1 MNFLEALKTIREYA
15 KSSKF
20 DQTVELHLNLGIDPT
35 KQEQA
40 VKATLTLPNG
50 TGKEKKVLLI
60 TADSAKTIADLTG
73 GEEIVEKIIKGT
85 LKPKV
90 DFDAIVTTPEMM
102 PKLARA
108 AKILGPQGLMP
119 SPKNGSVTATPEKA
133 IAEIKKGQINLKTE
147 KDAPVIHTLI
157 GKLSFSDEKLEA
169 NFKAVIDALTA
180 AKPAKVKGKF
190 IKEIFL
196 KATQTKA
203 AIVEI

>member
-1 MNFLEALKTIREYA
+1 MNFLEALKQIREYA
-15 KSSKF
+15 IKSSF
-20 DQTVELHLNLGIDPT
+20 DQTVELHLNLGTDPA

-60 TADSAKTIADLTG
+60 TSDSEKTGADLTG
-73 GEEIVEKIIKGT
+73 GEEIIEKIIKGT

-102 PKLARA
+102 PKLAKA

-119 SPKNGSVTATPEKA
+119 SPKNGSVTTTPEKA

-157 GKLSFSDEKLEA
+157 GKLSFTDTKLEE
-169 NFKAVIDALTA
+169 NYKAVIDALTA
-180 AKPAKVKGKF
+180 ARPAKLKGKF
-190 IKEIFL
+190 IKEVFL

-203 AIVEI
+203 AIVEV